1 MGKIQENDAR
11 LQQLVSMARI
21 GWWEVDFD
29 EGVYYCSEFVA
40 DLLGIEGNKISV
52 KDFANLICENYRER
66 ILEEFRSF
74 RMMEIY
80 EQVFPIHSKYG
91 MMWVSTK
98 VGEKRIT
105 KEGHVRVMGML
116 QCISRQRMNM
126 QEQTVDRLN
135 SLLSR
140 LNGISK
146 SLLDFLHSDDITLV
160 INKILKEVLRQFQAD
175 RTYIFELDRKLHTEV
190 CTYEIAVEG
199 IKERKVLLSES
210 SIDYASWWTG
220 QILAGDPIILFTLN
234 LLPDS
239 AGADKRRLE
248 EYGVKSTMVVP
259 LNSKDGVWGYIG
271 VDMVREHR
279 NWCNEDYQWFVS
291 LGNIISIC
299 MELRRSESEARL
311 EKAYLQNIYKNLPAG
326 IELYDKDGF
335 MTDLN
340 DKEMEI
346 FGLRHKEDVIG
357 LNLFDNPLLPQG
369 LKDKLKAGAPIDMS
383 FNYDFDRLDGYYS
396 TSRTGTISLISKFAP
411 LYDALGNLINILLI
425 NIDNTETT
433 NAYSKIQ
440 DFEEFFTLIGNYAK
454 VGYAHFNALKCDGYA
469 VNSWY
474 RNVGEKEGTP
484 LNEIIKVHSHFHPDD
499 RRMML
504 RFFDQVLIRE
514 ASHLRRDVRI
524 LREDGTYT
532 WTRVNVMVRDFRPED
547 GIIDM
552 VCVNYDITE
561 LKETERKLIAARDK
575 AEELDRLKSAFLAN
589 MSHEIRTPLNAIVGF
604 SSLLTETE
612 DMKDR
617 KQYMA
622 IVQENTEL
630 LLQLISDIL
639 DLSKMESG
647 AFEFVKSDTDV
658 NLLCSEIIR
667 SLRMKVPAGVELV
680 FEECLP
686 GCHVWADKNR
696 LNQVISNFINN
707 ALKFTFSGSITLGYY
722 RQTDGYL
729 RFYVRDTGMGI
740 PKNKIKTVFDRFVK
754 LNSFVHGTGLGL
766 SICKSLV
773 EQMGGTIGVESE
785 EGEGS
790 CFWFTYPYQEIAGSI
805 LVP

>member
-40 DLLGIEGNKISV
+40 DLLGIEGNKISA

-383 FNYDFDRLDGYYS
+383 FNYDFDRLDRYYS

-790 CFWFTYPYQEIAGSI
+790 CFWFTYPYQEMAGSI

>member
-40 DLLGIEGNKISV
+40 DLLGIEGNKISA

-146 SLLDFLHSDDITLV
+146 SLLDFLHSEDITLV

-790 CFWFTYPYQEIAGSI
+790 CFWFTYPYQEMAGSI

>member
-40 DLLGIEGNKISV
+40 DLLGIEGNKISA

-271 VDMVREHR
+271 VDMVREYR

-766 SICKSLV
+766 SICKSMV

>member
-29 EGVYYCSEFVA
+29 EGVYYYSEFVA
-40 DLLGIEGNKISV
+40 DLLGIEGNKISA

-790 CFWFTYPYQEIAGSI
+790 CFWFTYPYQEMAGSI

>member
-40 DLLGIEGNKISV
+40 DLLGIEGNKISA

-220 QILAGDPIILFTLN
+220 QILAGNPIILFTLN

-561 LKETERKLIAARDK
+561 LKETERKLIVARDK

-790 CFWFTYPYQEIAGSI
+790 CFWFTYPYQEMAGSI

>member
-40 DLLGIEGNKISV
+40 DLLGIEGNKISA

-146 SLLDFLHSDDITLV
+146 SLLDFLHSDDIALV

-220 QILAGDPIILFTLN
+220 QILAGNPIILFTLN

-524 LREDGTYT
+524 LCEDGTYT

>member
-40 DLLGIEGNKISV
+40 DLLGIEGNKISA

-220 QILAGDPIILFTLN
+220 QILAGNPIILFTLN

-524 LREDGTYT
+524 LCEDGTYT

-552 VCVNYDITE
+552 VCVNYGITE

-790 CFWFTYPYQEIAGSI
+790 CFWFTYPYQEMAGSI

>member
-40 DLLGIEGNKISV
+40 DLLGIEGNKISA

-220 QILAGDPIILFTLN
+220 QILAGNPIILFTLN

-383 FNYDFDRLDGYYS
+383 FNYDFDRLDGYYF

-524 LREDGTYT
+524 LCEDGTYT

-790 CFWFTYPYQEIAGSI
+790 CFWFTYPYQEMAGSI

>member
-40 DLLGIEGNKISV
+40 DLLGIEGNKISA

-220 QILAGDPIILFTLN
+220 QILAGNPIILFTLN

-785 EGEGS
+785 EGESS
-790 CFWFTYPYQEIAGSI
+790 CFWFTYPYQEMAGSI

>member
-40 DLLGIEGNKISV
+40 DLLGIEGNKISA

-340 DKEMEI
+340 EKEMEI

-740 PKNKIKTVFDRFVK
+740 PKNKIKKVFDRFVK

-790 CFWFTYPYQEIAGSI
+790 CFWFTYPYQEMAGSI

>member
-40 DLLGIEGNKISV
+40 DLLGIEGNKISA

-440 DFEEFFTLIGNYAK
+440 DFEEFFTLIGNYDK

-790 CFWFTYPYQEIAGSI
+790 CFWFTYPYQEMAGSI